1 MFAFHAVAVAHVLY
15 RVPIEKEPC
24 PLWMVSD
31 PQVRLCRVIVT
42 SDAFLQ
48 RYNSDL

>member
-1 MFAFHAVAVAHVLY
+1 MFAFHAAAVAHVLY
-15 RVPIEKEPC
+15 RVPTDQEPC

-31 PQVRLCRVIVT
+31 PQVRLCGVIVT

-48 RYNSDL
+48 CYNSDL